1 MYGLIWK
8 DIINLKRYIKIFA
21 VFFLIYGFVAFTQR
35 DTGFITG
42 VFTLMFA
49 ILTISTYSYDE
60 MCQWDVYALTMPI
73 TRKDIVRGKYMLM
86 LLLVLFGSIF
96 SAVFAI
102 LINMAN
108 GSENIF
114 AGIDAS
120 FIGAAV
126 VILFY
131 SIALPF
137 ITKLGIEKARII
149 LFVVYMVPFAIVIFI
164 KKAVNTGTV
173 RVPDQMLEFCKTAL
187 QYRYLLIPIVL
198 IISLSV
204 SYFISLQIYHKKE
217 F

>member
-21 VFFLIYGFVAFTQR
+21 VFFLVYGFMAFAQK
-35 DTGFITG
+35 DISFITG
-42 VFTLMFA
+42 IFTLMFA
-49 ILTISTYSYDE
+49 ILTMSTYSYDE
-60 MCQWDVYALTMPI
+60 MSQWDVYALTMPI

-102 LINMAN
+102 LINAVI

-114 AGIDAS
+114 AGIGAS

-131 SIALPF
+131 SILLPF

-149 LFVVYMVPFAIVIFI
+149 LFVVCMVPFVIVIFI
-164 KKAVNTGTV
+164 KKAVNTGVV
-173 RVPDQMLEFCKTAL
+173 RVPDQMLQFCETAH
-187 QYRYLLIPIVL
+187 QYQYLLMLVVL
-198 IISLSV
+198 VVCLSI